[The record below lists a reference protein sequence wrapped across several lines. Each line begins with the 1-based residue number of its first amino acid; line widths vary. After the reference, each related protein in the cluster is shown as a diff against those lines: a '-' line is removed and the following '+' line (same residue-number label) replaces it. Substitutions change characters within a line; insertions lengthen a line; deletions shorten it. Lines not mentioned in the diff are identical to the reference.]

1 MHTPLS
7 TAAESME
14 RLQNLPA
21 GDRATLE
28 ATHLFLD
35 VLSSDAYLVAATVEP
50 NRLHIPQIA
59 PSPDN
64 QRIAQRAYTAMAISA
79 ILRDAPQL
87 ARDYLRNVI
96 FFDRHNRLAL
106 KLWEMAQD
114 NDIDAAAIEYCREL
128 VDRHSALLEDAR
140 SN

>member
-1 MHTPLS
+1 MHTPLPQ
-7 TAAESME
+7 AAEALE
-14 RLQNLPA
+14 RLQRLPI
-21 GDRATLE
+21 GDHTILE
-28 ATHLFLD
+28 ASQLFLD
-35 VLSSDAYLVAATVEP
+35 ILSSDAYLVAAAVES
-50 NRLHIPQIA
+50 HQIIFPHVA
-59 PSPDN
+59 PEPDN
-64 QRIAQRAYTAMAISA
+64 QRISQRAYTAMAVSA

-87 ARDYLRNVI
+87 ARDYLRNII

-106 KLWEMAQD
+106 KLWDMVQD